1 MGRSWVVG
9 MGHGL
14 PGANQYPYPYPQP
27 MVGYWYPFLFLL
39 AHTQALWD
47 LLGWA
52 LFRSA
57 LSKIFQIH
65 VLCTCHTQNAIQYT
79 IICPSQPP
87 DQILV
92 IIFSLVKNHFNQQQL
107 CWTCK
112 PSSLQIG
119 VRGSIGISNSFLPHS
134 HHHIVMFPVT
144 GPPSPFQHLITHT
157 HNHSNPQ
164 HVVFI

>member
-14 PGANQYPYPYPQP
+14 PGANPYPYPYPQP

-65 VLCTCHTQNAIQYT
+65 VLCTCHTQNAIQYS
-79 IICPSQPP
+79 IICPSRTP

-92 IIFSLVKNHFNQQQL
+92 IIFSLVKSHFNQKHFAEPANL
-107 CWTCK
+107 PAFRLVWEEVLEYLTHF
-112 PSSLQIG
+112 SLTLI
-119 VRGSIGISNSFLPHS
+119 IISWCFLS
-134 HHHIVMFPVT
+134 LVHHH
-144 GPPSPFQHLITHT
+144 PFNI
-157 HNHSNPQ
+157 
-164 HVVFI
+164 